1 MAITIPVN
9 DVAMAPMINM
19 EEFRMRVTDYA
30 TALWHQM
37 ASAEMV
43 KAKQAKVR
51 YHTSARISRLGLSGG
66 QKVSASMDESEALYL
81 EKYA

>member
-9 DVAMAPMINM
+9 DIAATPAINM

-30 TALWHQM
+30 TKLWNQM
-37 ASAEMV
+37 LSAEV
-43 KAKQAKVR
+43 AKASHANIKH
-51 YHTSARISRLGLSGG
+51 HTSARISRLGLQGG
-66 QKVSASMDESEALYL
+66 QAVPADIDESEALYL